1 MSNFDRTAVKILRAV
16 SFTVIIMKVTK
27 KIKCILTVGALLIS
41 ACVTAAAVH
50 AYDGTSDPVIS
61 LSYLKQYI
69 QTMINPQLNTM
80 QARIDALELELESLR
95 GEDTSANPSD
105 FSLEQYTVLHVM
117 QGTVVNAS
125 AACDIMLRAG
135 EAEAVV
141 PESAQGNLS
150 DYTVGN
156 EIEDGQS
163 IPLNHM
169 ILIARGDGRG
179 VRVVSAEAYIM
190 IRGEYT
196 IDEP

>member
-1 MSNFDRTAVKILRAV
+1 MLRAV
-16 SFTVIIMKVTK
+16 SFYGDYMKVTK
-27 KIKCILTVGALLIS
+27 KVKTILICAALMVAAS
-41 ACVTAAAVH
+41 VTAVAVH

-69 QTMINPQLNTM
+69 QTMVNPQMNTM
-80 QARIDALELELESLR
+80 QTRIDALEAELESLR
-95 GEDTSANPSD
+95 NANTSADPSD
-105 FSLEQYTVLHVM
+105 VALEQYTVLHVM

-150 DYTVGN
+150 DYTAGS
-156 EIEDGQS
+156 EIENGQA

-179 VRVVSAEAYIM
+179 VRVLSSEAYIM
-190 IRGEYT
+190 IRGEYS

>member
-1 MSNFDRTAVKILRAV
+1 
-16 SFTVIIMKVTK
+16 MKVTK
-27 KIKCILTVGALLIS
+27 KIKNLLIVCALLIS
-41 ACVTAAAVH
+41 ACVTAVAVH

-69 QTMINPQLNTM
+69 QTMIHPQINTL
-80 QARIDALELELESLR
+80 QSRIDALEIELESLR
-95 GEDTSANPSD
+95 GEETTVDPSD

-117 QGTVVNAS
+117 QGAVVNAS

-141 PESAQGNLS
+141 PESSQGNLS
-150 DYTVGN
+150 DYTVGS
-156 EIEDGQS
+156 EIADGQT

-179 VRVVSAEAYIM
+179 IRVTSSEAYIM

-196 IDEP
+196 VNEP

>member
-1 MSNFDRTAVKILRAV
+1 
-16 SFTVIIMKVTK
+16 MKVTK
-27 KIKCILTVGALLIS
+27 KIKNLLIVCALLIS
-41 ACVTAAAVH
+41 ACVTAVAVH

-69 QTMINPQLNTM
+69 QTMVNPQINTL
-80 QARIDALELELESLR
+80 QEKIDALEAELEMLR
-95 GEDTSANPSD
+95 TEAPSDNPSEDT
-105 FSLEQYTVLHVM
+105 LEQYTVLHVM

-135 EAEAVV
+135 DAVAVV

-150 DYTVGN
+150 DYTIGT
-156 EIEDGQS
+156 EIADGEE

-179 VRVVSAEAYIM
+179 VRVVSGEAYIM
-190 IRGEYT
+190 IRGAYT

>member
-1 MSNFDRTAVKILRAV
+1 
-16 SFTVIIMKVTK
+16 MKVTK
-27 KIKCILTVGALLIS
+27 KIKSLLVVSALLVS
-41 ACVTAAAVH
+41 ACVMAVAVH
-50 AYDGTSDPVIS
+50 AYDGTNDPVIS

-69 QTMINPQLNTM
+69 QTMVNPQINTL
-80 QARIDALELELESLR
+80 QAKIDAMEAELEILR
-95 GEDTSANPSD
+95 QEDSSFDPSSA
-105 FSLEQYTVLHVM
+105 SLEQYTVLHVM

-150 DYTVGN
+150 DYTVGT
-156 EIEDGQS
+156 EIADGQA

-179 VRVVSAEAYIM
+179 IRVLSGEAYIM

-196 IDEP
+196 VDEP

>member
-1 MSNFDRTAVKILRAV
+1 MTARQQKILRAAF
-16 SFTVIIMKVTK
+16 FTVIIMKVTK
-27 KIKCILTVGALLIS
+27 KIKRALVVSALLVS
-41 ACVTAAAVH
+41 ACVTAVAVH

-69 QTMINPQLNTM
+69 QTMVNPQINTL
-80 QARIDALELELESLR
+80 QAKIDAMEAELEILR
-95 GEDTSANPSD
+95 QEDSSFDPSIA
-105 FSLEQYTVLHVM
+105 SLEQYTVLHVM

-150 DYTVGN
+150 DYTVGA
-156 EIEDGQS
+156 EIADGQA

-179 VRVVSAEAYIM
+179 IRILSDEAYIM

-196 IDEP
+196 VDEP

>member
-1 MSNFDRTAVKILRAV
+1 
-16 SFTVIIMKVTK
+16 MKVTK

>member
-1 MSNFDRTAVKILRAV
+1 
-16 SFTVIIMKVTK
+16 MKVTK
-27 KIKCILTVGALLIS
+27 KIKILLVVSALLVS
-41 ACVTAAAVH
+41 ACTAAVAVH

-69 QTMINPQLNTM
+69 QTMVNPQINTL
-80 QARIDALELELESLR
+80 QAKIDAMEAELEILR
-95 GEDTSANPSD
+95 QVDSSYDPSSA
-105 FSLEQYTVLHVM
+105 SLEQYTVLHVM

-150 DYTVGN
+150 DYTVGA
-156 EIEDGQS
+156 EIGDGEA

-179 VRVVSAEAYIM
+179 IRVLSGEAYIM

-196 IDEP
+196 VDEP

>member
-1 MSNFDRTAVKILRAV
+1 M

-27 KIKCILTVGALLIS
+27 KIKTILIVGALLIAS
-41 ACVTAAAVH
+41 CVTAVAVH

-69 QTMINPQLNTM
+69 QTMVNPQINTM
-80 QARIDALELELESLR
+80 QEEIDALEAELEALR
-95 GEDTSANPSD
+95 SNASYDPSNA
-105 FSLEQYTVLHVM
+105 SLEQYTVLHVM
-117 QGTVVNAS
+117 QGAVVNAS

-150 DYTVGN
+150 DYTVGA
-156 EIEDGQS
+156 EIADGQA

-179 VRVVSAEAYIM
+179 IRVVSSEAYIM

-196 IDEP
+196 VDEP